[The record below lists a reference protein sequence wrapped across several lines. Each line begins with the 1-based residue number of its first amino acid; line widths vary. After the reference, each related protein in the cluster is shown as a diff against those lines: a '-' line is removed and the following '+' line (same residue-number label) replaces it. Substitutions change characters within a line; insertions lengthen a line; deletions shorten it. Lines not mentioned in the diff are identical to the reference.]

1 VRRRTDTLWLRIGNV
16 PAALTARSYAADG
29 ALRIA
34 VDDQTWQLTVESGA
48 AHCTPTAQDPELRMP
63 RSALGSLYLGGVPA
77 SRLARA
83 DRVHGDAA
91 ALATADRLFGWP
103 VAPWCPEVF

>member
-1 VRRRTDTLWLRIGNV
+1 
-16 PAALTARSYAADG
+16 SDG

-34 VDDQTWQLTVESGA
+34 VDDQTWQLTVESGT
-48 AHCTPTAQDPELRMP
+48 AHCTPTADPPELRMP
-63 RSALGSLYLGGVPA
+63 RAALGSLYLGGISA

-83 DRVHGDAA
+83 DRVDGDAA
-91 ALATADRLFGWP
+91 ALAAADRLFGWA

>member
-1 VRRRTDTLWLRIGNV
+1 
-16 PAALTARSYAADG
+16 
-29 ALRIA
+29 
-34 VDDQTWQLTVESGA
+34 
-48 AHCTPTAQDPELRMP
+48 MP
-63 RSALGSLYLGGVPA
+63 RAALGSLYLGGVAA